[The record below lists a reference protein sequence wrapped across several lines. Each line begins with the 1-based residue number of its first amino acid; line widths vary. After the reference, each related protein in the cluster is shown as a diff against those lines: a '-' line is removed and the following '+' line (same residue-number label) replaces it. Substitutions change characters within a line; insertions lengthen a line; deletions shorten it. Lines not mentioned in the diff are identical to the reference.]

1 VFPQNNDTFRP
12 PKNRYEEATL
22 FDDGNQIDLKVQ
34 TSEGAKSYAEVR
46 DINRTT
52 QLASD
57 LAVSSAEVHE
67 NEYAPTIE
75 YARWAGSNLVAF
87 RKHVT
92 DSQLNI
98 FDEAA

>member
-1 VFPQNNDTFRP
+1 VFSQNNDTFRP

-52 QLASD
+52 QLAAD
-57 LAVSSAEVHE
+57 LALSSTEVHE
-67 NEYAPTIE
+67 KEYEPTIE
-75 YARWAGSNLVAF
+75 DARQVSSNIVAF
-87 RKHVT
+87 RNHVI

-98 FDEAA
+98 FDEVA

>member
-1 VFPQNNDTFRP
+1 MFPQNNDTFRP
-12 PKNRYEEATL
+12 PTNRYEEATR

-34 TSEGAKSYAEVR
+34 TSEGIRDLAEVR
-46 DINRTT
+46 DIKRTA
-52 QLASD
+52 QLAAD
-57 LAVSSAEVHE
+57 LALSSAEVHE
-67 NEYAPTIE
+67 NEYEPTIE
-75 YARWAGSNLVAF
+75 DARQMSSNLVAF